1 MVQVRKQLL
10 IILVALSC
18 LSSPARAAKEDPR
31 VVQIAQQIR
40 ITRQILAETA
50 DPVERTD
57 WEKRISLLELDLKN
71 LQSRIVLEEK
81 ENRLASRVSRNPLY
95 VLREALASI
104 DTDVRTAREAS
115 SQLVRKLHILK
126 TERADLATR
135 MEKFSADPEANA
147 ESLAE
152 IDEVMRNKDEE
163 IRLYTLQHDNADL
176 RARLASEATRI
187 DESVR
192 AIPVNP
198 RPTVKLIFD
207 KRTYIREEGRQRQ
220 DLDALR
226 IGYRQHYTEIS
237 NALVL
242 AETKFANI
250 DAEISALEKKRKTGV
265 SRQFSVLLYIA
276 KSQKDLLEKRIGHHK
291 NQLTATDDCLTIVE
305 LLAGLFDKEN
315 AFLEAD
321 ASALTQR
328 YVASIISPILCI
340 LVVILVFTYISRRVL
355 PRLYERNRLFIARR
369 LGGYLVFL
377 IILIILIL
385 FFLEDLKPIATIM
398 GIAGAALVIA
408 LQDLFSSLAGWF
420 VIVGSR
426 KFKVGDRVEI
436 DGTRGDVVDIQL
448 LRTTLLELN
457 NWLGVDEATGRVL
470 TVPNSFIFKGK
481 VFNYTHVH
489 PFIWGRLDVTVTYET
504 PQEEARALLQRILE
518 EETREEFSAAA
529 QAGLAMEKEYGTPDT
544 LYRPKVYSIIAD
556 SGIEFKL
563 IYVSHYRHCSSTRN
577 RINERI
583 IAEFAKDPRMQFA
596 YPTERQIPTPEQG
609 TLHVTVDGSPRT
621 ATPPAR

>member
-1 MVQVRKQLL
+1 MTFGRPGWLIALFLL
-10 IILVALSC
+10 TAALP
-18 LSSPARAAKEDPR
+18 LSALAKEDPR
-31 VVQIAQQIR
+31 IVQLTQQIR
-40 ITRQILAETA
+40 TTRQVLADTT
-50 DPVERTD
+50 DPVEKVD

-71 LQSRIVLEEK
+71 LRTRIALEEK
-81 ENRLASRVSRNPLY
+81 ENRIASRVSRNPLY
-95 VLREALASI
+95 ALRETLASI
-104 DTDVRTAREAS
+104 DTDVRTSREAS

-126 TERADLATR
+126 TERAELAVR

-163 IRLYTLQHDNADL
+163 VRLYTLQHDQADL
-176 RARLASEATRI
+176 KARLASEATRI
-187 DESVR
+187 DESAR

-198 RPTVKLIFD
+198 RPTVKLILD
-207 KRTYIREEGRQRQ
+207 KRAYIREEDRQRQ

-226 IGYRQHYTEIS
+226 LGYRQSYTEIS
-237 NALVL
+237 NALAL

-276 KSQKDLLEKRIGHHK
+276 KSQKDLLEKRIEHHK
-291 NQLTATDDCLTIVE
+291 NQLAASDDCLAIVE
-305 LLAGLFDKEN
+305 LLAGLYDKEV
-315 AFLEAD
+315 AFLDAD
-321 ASALTQR
+321 VAALTQR
-328 YVASIISPILCI
+328 YIASIISPLLCI

-355 PRLYERNRLFIARR
+355 PKLYDRNRLFIARR
-369 LGGYLVFL
+369 LGGYVVFL
-377 IILIILIL
+377 IILIVLVL
-385 FFLEDLKPIATIM
+385 FFLEDLKPIATIL

-426 KFKVGDRVEI
+426 KLKVGDRVEI

-457 NWLGVDEATGRVL
+457 NWLGVDEATGRVI

-504 PQEEARALLQRILE
+504 PQEEARALLQRIME
-518 EETREEFSAAA
+518 EETREEFIAAA
-529 QAGLAMEKEYGTPDT
+529 NAGKAMEKEYGVPDT
-544 LYRPKVYSIIAD
+544 LYKPKVYSLIAD
-556 SGIEFKL
+556 SGIQFIL

-577 RINERI
+577 RINERL
-583 IAEFAKDPRMQFA
+583 IAEFSKDPRMQFA
-596 YPTERQIPTPEQG
+596 YPTERHIPTPEQG
-609 TLHVTVDGSPRT
+609 SLHVTVDGAPR
-621 ATPPAR
+621 PKP